1 MPSVIEKARTRIPS
15 LGHFLRRVRQD
26 RRCFSYDLLPIAST
40 PQARDR
46 LARLIA
52 LFRPKTPGF
61 DPSPA
66 ARALHAALVTDG
78 ITPTLPPLPEEQIGA
93 IRRYFETVPCHD
105 PYRPHLGS
113 FPFDAP
119 ASPETNMGYFTTAEI
134 VAAPH
139 VLALFNDPVVLEA
152 AELFLGC
159 KPLLDNIGCWW
170 SFGARDAA
178 KGTQRYHRDFDS
190 LRGFKLFLYLTDV
203 GPESGPH
210 VFMRFSQRS
219 ARLDT
224 GRALSDAAIH
234 EAFGAENEVVMTGP
248 AGTMFLADTFGWHK
262 GLLPCS
268 GRRLMLVAQYNINRT
283 PHLPSHPVASAPASG
298 YDRFINRLILAS

>member
-1 MPSVIEKARTRIPS
+1 MKEIMSDLIDKARTRIPS
-15 LGHFLRRVRQD
+15 VGHFLHRVRQD
-26 RRCFSYDLLPIAST
+26 RRNFSYDLLPIAST

-52 LFRPKTPGF
+52 LFRPKTRGF
-61 DPSPA
+61 DPGPA
-66 ARALHAALVTDG
+66 AGALHDALVTDG
-78 ITPTLPPLPEEQIGA
+78 ITPTLPPLPEEQIDA
-93 IRRYFETVPCHD
+93 MRRYFETVPCHD

-134 VAAPH
+134 AAAPH

-159 KPLLDNIGCWW
+159 KPLLDNLGCWW

-178 KGTQRYHRDFDS
+178 KGAQRYHRDFDS

-210 VFMRFSQRS
+210 VFMRGSQRTPGWTPAAPCRMRQSTKHS
-219 ARLDT
+219 AR
-224 GRALSDAAIH
+224 
-234 EAFGAENEVVMTGP
+234 
-248 AGTMFLADTFGWHK
+248 
-262 GLLPCS
+262 
-268 GRRLMLVAQYNINRT
+268 RT
-283 PHLPSHPVASAPASG
+283 KSS
-298 YDRFINRLILAS
+298 